1 MRYESAMRTWLG
13 RLSLFLAIGGCAAS
27 GPTAGPAEVRGQ
39 STAAAPAATPEVP
52 LPNRQ
57 DSLKFAVLGDFGD
70 GSRRQYDVADL
81 MARRRATFSFE
92 LVTLVGDNMYGSQ
105 APRDYERKFAVPY
118 KPLLDAGVKF
128 YAALG
133 NHDELGQRFY
143 EPFNMDGRRYYSF
156 KAPKEDVRFFA
167 IDSTYLVPEQLTWLE
182 AELKGSNEDWKIAY
196 FHHPPYSSGN
206 RHGSDETVR
215 ETLEPLF
222 VKYNVSVVFN
232 GHDHFYERVKP
243 QQGIVYF
250 VVGSGGKLRRGNI
263 DRRSPLIASGFD
275 ADNAFLIVEI
285 DGDEMFFNAVSRAG
299 QVVDSGVI
307 TRRKTP

>member
-1 MRYESAMRTWLG
+1 MRTPHTALV
-13 RLSLFLAIGGCAAS
+13 LFLAVVACGAS
-27 GPTAGPAEVRGQ
+27 GPTAGPVEVRPQ
-39 STAAAPAATPEVP
+39 APAAAASELA
-52 LPNRQ
+52 LPNRE

-70 GSRRQYDVADL
+70 GSRRQYQVAEV
-81 MARRRATFSFE
+81 MAQRRATFPFE
-92 LVTLVGDNMYGSQ
+92 LVALVGDNMYGSQ
-105 APRDYERKFAVPY
+105 RPSDYEKKFAIPY
-118 KPLLDAGVKF
+118 KPLLSAGVKF

-143 EPFNMDGRRYYSF
+143 EHFNMHGQRYYSF
-156 KAPKEDVRFFA
+156 KAPHEDVRFFS
-167 IDSTYLVPEQLTWLE
+167 IDSTYLVPEQLKWLE
-182 AELKGSNEDWKIAY
+182 AELQKSGEDWKIAY
-196 FHHPPYSSGN
+196 FHHPPYSSGD
-206 RHGSDETVR
+206 RHGSDAIVR

-263 DRRSPLIASGFD
+263 DERSGLTARGFD
-275 ADNAFLIVEI
+275 ADNAFLLAEI
-285 DGDEMFFNAVSRAG
+285 DGDEMFFNAISRTG

-307 TRRKTP
+307 TRRKEE

>member
-1 MRYESAMRTWLG
+1 MSGTVRMRTPVTAFVLV
-13 RLSLFLAIGGCAAS
+13 LALVACGAS
-27 GPTAGPAEVRGQ
+27 GPAAGPVEVRPQ
-39 STAAAPAATPEVP
+39 SAAAPAAEVA
-52 LPNRQ
+52 LPNRE

-70 GSRRQYDVADL
+70 GSRRQYDLAEVMAKRREAFPFEMVA
-81 MARRRATFSFE
+81 M
-92 LVTLVGDNMYGSQ
+92 VGDNMYGSQ
-105 APRDYERKFAVPY
+105 RPSDYEKKFTIPY
-118 KPLLDAGVKF
+118 KPLLAAGVKF

-156 KAPKEDVRFFA
+156 KARKQDVRFFSV
-167 IDSTYLVPEQLTWLE
+167 DSTYLVPEQLKWLE
-182 AELKGSNEDWKIAY
+182 GELQGSGENWKIAY
-196 FHHPPYSSGN
+196 FHHPPYSSGD
-206 RHGSDETVR
+206 RHGSDAIVR

-263 DRRSPLIASGFD
+263 DKGSGLTARGFD
-275 ADNAFLIVEI
+275 TDNAFLMAEI
-285 DGDEMFFNAVSRAG
+285 DGDEMFFNAVSRTDE
-299 QVVDSGVI
+299 VVDSGVVV
-307 TRRKTP
+307 RRKQ